1 MRDYILLYINGQEQ
15 RITAAQA
22 FQPASDYLRLDLGK
36 CGTKV
41 VCAEGDCGA
50 CSVMIG
56 RLDGSGEKLDYVPVN
71 SCIQYL
77 YQLDCSH
84 LITVEGLK
92 IEGQLN
98 PVQQSM
104 VDHNGAQC
112 GYCTPGFVIAMCGL
126 ANDLKCPS
134 SSGASD
140 CQKLGREKFA
150 SGQKLT
156 EELVKDSLTG
166 NLCRCTGYE
175 AIINAGMAMDLER
188 FKPFASLYNE
198 AEVIANLKAHASQE
212 LLLEVDGCKAFN
224 PISLASANRFL
235 ADNEKVVIVSGG
247 TDVSVNMNKRGLAPK
262 AIMSTSA
269 LPGLDDLSLVET
281 PEGRVMSI
289 GARVTLRQLE
299 RAIKDLVPEFYDILW
314 VYGSPQ
320 IRHAGTLAGNIA
332 NGSPI
337 ADSPPFLF
345 VMDAEVEVTGLD
357 GVRRIAMADFYTGYK
372 TLSLK
377 KDELITRIFLPL
389 PKAEEI
395 LRLYKVSRRQHLDIS
410 AFTAAIRITVKD
422 NKIAAARVIFGGVG
436 PVVKSVPEVEK
447 ALLGKPHEL
456 ATYEAAGKVA
466 REVIAPITD
475 VRASRDYRLALAE
488 NIMTKFFYVSGAE
501 DKERSI
507 VCR

>member
-15 RITAAQA
+15 RITGSQA

-50 CSVMIG
+50 CSVIIG
-56 RLDGSGEKLDYVPVN
+56 RLDPKLDAKDNSNSQKLDYVPVN

-92 IEGQLN
+92 VEGQLN

-112 GYCTPGFVIAMCGL
+112 GYCTPGFVVAMCGL
-126 ANDLKCPS
+126 ANDLKCA
-134 SSGASD
+134 G
-140 CQKLGREKFA
+140 EKFA
-150 SGQKLT
+150 CGQRLT

-175 AIINAGMAMDLER
+175 AIINAGMAMDIDR
-188 FKPFASLYNE
+188 FKPLASLYNE
-198 AEVIANLKAHASQE
+198 AEIVANFKAHASQE
-212 LLLEVDGCKAFN
+212 LLIEVDGRKAFN
-224 PISLASANRFL
+224 PTSLASANRFL
-235 ADNEKVVIVSGG
+235 ADNDKVVIVSGG
-247 TDVSVNMNKRGLAPK
+247 TDVSVNMNKRDLAPK

-269 LPGLDDLSLVET
+269 LPGLDDLKIVESA
-281 PEGRVMSI
+281 ENGKVMSI

-299 RAIKDLVPEFYDILW
+299 RAIKDLVPEFFDILW

-320 IRHAGTLAGNIA
+320 IRHAGTLAGNLA

-345 VMDAEVEVTGLD
+345 VMDAEVEVTGLE
-357 GVRRIAMADFYTGYK
+357 GARRIAMADFYKGYK
-372 TLSLK
+372 LLSLK
-377 KDELITRIFLPL
+377 KDELITRIYLPL
-389 PKAEEI
+389 PKVDDI

-410 AFTAAIRITVKD
+410 AFTAAIRVSLKD
-422 NKIAAARVIFGGVG
+422 NKITAARVVFGGVG
-436 PVVKSVPEVEK
+436 PVIKSVPEVEE
-447 ALLGKPHEL
+447 ALIGKPHEL
-456 ATYEAAGKVA
+456 ATYEAAGKIA
-466 REVIAPITD
+466 REAIAPITD
-475 VRASRDYRLALAE
+475 VRASKDYRLALAE
-488 NIMTKFFYVSGAE
+488 NIMTKFYYESSAE
-501 DKERSI
+501 DKERALA
-507 VCR
+507 CR